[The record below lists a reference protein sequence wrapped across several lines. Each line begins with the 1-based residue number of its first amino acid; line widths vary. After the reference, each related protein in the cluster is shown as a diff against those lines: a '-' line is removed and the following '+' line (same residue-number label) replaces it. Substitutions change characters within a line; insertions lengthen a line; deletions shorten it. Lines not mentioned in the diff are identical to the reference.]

1 MGRPP
6 GTDGFG
12 AEALGARGDA
22 GLPSGGGAPGVP
34 AALGGALV
42 AVTIAGRPWA
52 AGAGLV
58 VCSCLRS
65 AGGNGMPP
73 DFCSIGCCF
82 SKLGG
87 GGGGGALA
95 TTCLGTTSLD
105 GAATG
110 ARPANTA
117 CLVGAT
123 FGAAAKLTL
132 AVACAG
138 TATAACAIGL
148 PEVRAAVGT
157 AVTAPRTATFS

>member
-1 MGRPP
+1 M
-6 GTDGFG
+6 
-12 AEALGARGDA
+12 
-22 GLPSGGGAPGVP
+22 
-34 AALGGALV
+34 V
-42 AVTIAGRPWA
+42 AVTTAGRPCG

-58 VCSCLRS
+58 VCRVFRS

-95 TTCLGTTSLD
+95 TTCLGTTSLV
-105 GAATG
+105 GAAIE
-110 ARPANTA
+110 ARPPRTD

-123 FGAAAKLTL
+123 FGAAAKLNL
-132 AVACAG
+132 PVPCAG
-138 TATAACAIGL
+138 MATAACAMGL
-148 PEVRAAVGT
+148 PDVRAEVGT